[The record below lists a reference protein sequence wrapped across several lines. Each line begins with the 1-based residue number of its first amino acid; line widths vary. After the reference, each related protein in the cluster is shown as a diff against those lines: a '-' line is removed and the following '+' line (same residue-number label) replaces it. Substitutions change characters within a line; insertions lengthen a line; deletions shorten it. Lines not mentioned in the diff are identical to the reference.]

1 MQLRKLAED
10 LWGVE
15 DLLPLPGTRFPVR
28 SAVVRL
34 RSGGLVIVS
43 PLPGLAALKS
53 ELDALGP
60 IQAFIGPCTLH
71 HLGLEGAH
79 EAWPAAALL
88 ARASLQGR
96 RKDLP
101 WTRTLTD
108 APDALWAGELEQEP
122 VGGMPGIDETVF
134 FHKASG
140 TLLVAD
146 VCFHVLELEG
156 FFARLFM
163 RLNGAYG
170 RFGPS
175 RIARSMVK
183 DRAALRRSVD
193 RMLAWNPTR
202 IVPCHGAVL
211 ETGAKPALE
220 QAFAFL
226 PAVQE

>member
-1 MQLRKLAED
+1 MQLRKLADD

-15 DLLPLPGTRFPVR
+15 DLLPMPGTRFPVR

-34 RSGGLVIVS
+34 RSGGLVILS
-43 PLPGLAALKS
+43 PLPGLAALKP

-60 IQAFIGPCTLH
+60 TQAFIGPCTLH

-79 EAWPAAALL
+79 QAWPQAALL
-88 ARASLQGR
+88 SRQSLQRR

-101 WTRTLTD
+101 WTRLLTD

-134 FHKASG
+134 FHRASG

-146 VCFHVLELEG
+146 VSFNVLEMEG

-163 RLNGAYG
+163 KLNDAYG

-183 DRAALRRSVD
+183 DRAALRRSID

-211 ETGAKPALE
+211 EADARAALE
-220 QAFAFL
+220 RAFAFL